1 MSKHA
6 FAKRVGLCVAAGAL
20 VLVGCRK
27 SEPDASKPPEAPPAA
42 PAAAAAPKAAP
53 TAPAIVTETV
63 AFDGQ
68 DVTFTHSAFDQGRI
82 QDLFDADPNTLARTT
97 NANPAVLELAF
108 SKPRPVKGVEL
119 TTGSMDMDLTCVV
132 RLEGGG
138 EKTFTKELRNLKPD
152 PTVRV
157 DFDGLT
163 GRVEKL
169 RIEVKSPS
177 VGDGHIHL
185 RTLRLR

>member
-1 MSKHA
+1 MSKHG
-6 FAKRVGLCVAAGAL
+6 FARWAGLGITAGAL
-20 VLVGCRK
+20 VLAGCRK
-27 SEPDASKPPEAPPAA
+27 SEPPPSKPVEAPHPAVTV
-42 PAAAAAPKAAP
+42 PKAEP
-53 TAPAIVTETV
+53 TMPPIVTETV

-82 QDLFDADPNTLARTT
+82 QDLFDSDPNTLARTT
-97 NANPAVLELAF
+97 NANPAILELAF
-108 SKPRPVKGVEL
+108 SKPRPLKGIEL

-138 EKTFTKELRNLKPD
+138 EKTFTKELRKLKPD
-152 PTVRV
+152 PTVRL

-163 GRVEKL
+163 GRAEKL

>member
-1 MSKHA
+1 MSKHE
-6 FAKRVGLCVAAGAL
+6 FARWVGLGVAAAAL
-20 VLVGCRK
+20 VLTGCRK
-27 SEPDASKPPEAPPAA
+27 SEPPAAKPVEAPPAA
-42 PAAAAAPKAAP
+42 AAPPAAP

-82 QDLFDADPNTLARTT
+82 QDLFDADPDTLARTT
-97 NANPAVLELAF
+97 NANPAILELAF
-108 SKPRPVKGVEL
+108 SKPRPVKSVEL
-119 TTGSMDMDLTCVV
+119 TTGSMDMDLKAVV
-132 RLEGGG
+132 HLEGGG
-138 EKTFTKELRNLKPD
+138 EKTFTKELRKLKPD
-152 PTVRV
+152 PTVRL

-169 RIEVKSPS
+169 RIEVASPS

-185 RTLRLR
+185 RTLRLH

>member
-1 MSKHA
+1 MSKFG
-6 FAKRVGLCVAAGAL
+6 FARWAGLGVTAGAL
-20 VLVGCRK
+20 VLAGCRK
-27 SEPDASKPPEAPPAA
+27 SEPGASKPAEAPPAA
-42 PAAAAAPKAAP
+42 AVP

-82 QDLFDADPNTLARTT
+82 QDLFDSDMVTLARTT
-97 NANPAVLELAF
+97 NANPAILELAF
-108 SKPRPVKGVEL
+108 SKPRPVKGIEL

-132 RLEGGG
+132 RLEGDG
-138 EKTFTKELRNLKPD
+138 EKSFTKELRNLKPD

-157 DFDGLT
+157 DFNGLT
-163 GRVEKL
+163 GRVAKL

-177 VGDGHIHL
+177 VVDGHIHL